1 MSQHVGAICLTRNGP
16 KAVAKRL
23 NGQNLWGMWLGSPLK
38 PTKRISTDFGLRA
51 NWILRLWPCPHSSK
65 SPQTSPVLH
74 IKQGLVE
81 DLAKYE
87 KCMKHGS
94 KWSSTYQLSGQRA
107 AWPIC
112 FKDINILS
120 YALNI
125 LCACWRH
132 RERKH
137 FSHCHKT
144 WLGDSDV
151 DLFHVTS
158 RILKRSASWPFL
170 KFCWL
175 NWLISMPTC
184 IYRSIHMSKIYV
196 LINWPC
202 SLNNFNPVS
211 PFLNDSVKAALNSA
225 LLRSSG
231 WGLVVPG
238 DSSHALHASQVSH
251 VSLYRP
257 FLCE

>member
-1 MSQHVGAICLTRNGP
+1 MYVKACKNLRFLDCGSDLKKSRMSQHVGAICLTRNGP
-16 KAVAKRL
+16 KAVAERL
-23 NGQNLWGMWLGSPLK
+23 NGQNLWGIWLGSPLK

-65 SPQTSPVLH
+65 SPRTSPVLH

-87 KCMKHGS
+87 KCMKYGS
-94 KWSSTYQLSGQRA
+94 KWSSMYQLSGQRV

-112 FKDINILS
+112 FKDINILR

-144 WLGDSDV
+144 WTQA
-151 DLFHVTS
+151 LFQ
-158 RILKRSASWPFL
+158 
-170 KFCWL
+170 
-175 NWLISMPTC
+175 
-184 IYRSIHMSKIYV
+184 SKM
-196 LINWPC
+196 
-202 SLNNFNPVS
+202 
-211 PFLNDSVKAALNSA
+211 
-225 LLRSSG
+225 LRTQSF
-231 WGLVVPG
+231 GL
-238 DSSHALHASQVSH
+238 
-251 VSLYRP
+251 
-257 FLCE
+257 